1 MELYIFIP
9 LCIILFFMSWSDLKT
24 KTIPHSLTIGLL
36 ILGLINAFINPYFK
50 SLNWIIFGV
59 FSVIFI
65 LTFYLFDKLGKPIG
79 GGDIKLICI
88 SFLFLSYVSQYMTYF
103 MALCVFNIWAI
114 IIGILNKGKSFYNSS
129 IKYGPY
135 LSLALIS
142 ATTLYCVVDITIC
155 LFIVFSFMITFLFME
170 IYYHTKEVLLDVQL
184 F

>member
-50 SLNWIIFGV
+50 TFNWVIFGV

-65 LTFYLFDKLGKPIG
+65 LTFYLFDKIGKPIG

-88 SFLFLSYVSQYMTYF
+88 SFLFLTYISQYMTYF
-103 MALCVFNIWAI
+103 IALCVFNILAI
-114 IIGILNKGKSFYNSS
+114 IIGFSIKGKEFYNST

-135 LSLALIS
+135 LSLSLIS
-142 ATTLYCVVDITIC
+142 ATALYCIVDLTTC
-155 LFIVFSFMITFLFME
+155 LSLIFSFMIIFLFME
-170 IYYHTKEVLLDVQL
+170 VYYHTKEVLLDVQL